1 MLDSNRL
8 CKLIGE
14 RVKQIRETQTP
25 RLSQQ
30 DLADILGL
38 TRTSVTNMERGN
50 QKPTLDTMYRLC
62 EHFRLEIQEL
72 IPTVA
77 EITRTEPRSI
87 VVGGQSHEIGSKT
100 ASAVNRLRP
109 AHGTRR

>member
-14 RVKQIRETQTP
+14 RVKRIRETQTP
-25 RLSQQ
+25 RLSQEG
-30 DLADILGL
+30 LAEVLGL
-38 TRTSVTNMERGN
+38 TRTSVTNIERGN
-50 QKPTLDTMYRLC
+50 QKPTLDTLYRLC

-72 IPTVA
+72 IPSVA
-77 EITRTEPRSI
+77 EVTRTDPRSI
-87 VVGGQSHEIGSKT
+87 VVGGRSHEVGSKT

-109 AHGTRR
+109 THGTRR